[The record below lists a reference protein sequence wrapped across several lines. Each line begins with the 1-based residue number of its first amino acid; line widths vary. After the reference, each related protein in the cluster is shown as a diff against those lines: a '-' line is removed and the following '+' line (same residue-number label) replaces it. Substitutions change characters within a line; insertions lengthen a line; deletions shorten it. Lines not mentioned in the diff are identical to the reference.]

1 MKSLR
6 KISISG
12 GKMSLEGKWIKCEC
26 GKRIVD
32 VYAEWD
38 DDKGEWFCDDCKGER
53 KFVIDDAV
61 EY

>member
-1 MKSLR
+1 MKD
-6 KISISG
+6 ISISG
-12 GKMSLEGKWIKCEC
+12 GKMSLEGHWIKCSC

-38 DDKGEWFCDDCKGER
+38 EQMQEWFCGSCKGER
-53 KFVIDDAV
+53 KFTIEDAV